1 MGEIEWEPNITFTST
16 ASRVYHHIFRAE
28 VSGAPETLAF
38 TYRYFGLCTCGHYH
52 DEGSSDIYTFDPD
65 HQWLLDQ
72 NNQFRTIGGHHAGA
86 YWIVLEIDSL
96 SANPDNYVFDNED
109 DGYSDPSYFAQN
121 GSDISFI
128 YPNSDPTATEIE
140 SLPQGK
146 IYVLKYTVKQLP
158 GGFNP
163 IYGEKDVDKVFDGD
177 NFREEPEIIG
187 EISPDDITVYINGMQ
202 YSYAEYLGNTVTKN
216 VGQYFI
222 QYTIIGSGGSS
233 TTCDN
238 LGGAVDT
245 LDLTLTIDYRKVSG
259 KQRRA
264 RMDKTYDATAVYQ
277 GFIVLERVDIDD
289 DINEIHIHTGIIDEI
304 NTVVTAYFESASSGV
319 KDIIFEITGKDAS
332 NYIIEI
338 TDDDDS
344 TTPNTVTGEIVRQLI
359 EITTQGHYKVYD
371 GNTLFDR
378 YTIGEGNILPS
389 APVTVTAHFDSAQA
403 GEDKTITFSINGQP
417 EIVANYTM
425 SIDGSEED
433 TYQIE
438 DAIIYKKGIH
448 ITSSINTKV
457 YDGTTAVTFT
467 FDTTDII
474 EGDTVVIKAEYD
486 NKNVGTNK
494 TIIYSFLEG
503 GDEANYKFG
512 EDGNED
518 EPDKSSITY
527 DNGIITQRML
537 PITWTDNR
545 KHNIYNAEEH
555 TITLSVTNIV
565 YGDTLSG
572 ITGQAV
578 YSQPYD
584 NDGVLCYD
592 ITVSYTNIDAGSYRN
607 AIDISDGNYALW
619 GEASYDWNIARRQ
632 VTITWIPDELGEWD
646 DDYATEYNGQV
657 RSISYAVGG
666 VSGQMESGVIEGEDL
681 GISAAGLTAFNA
693 GGYTATVSIGN
704 GNYTI
709 LAGQDT
715 VAELS

>member
-1 MGEIEWEPNITFTST
+1 ME
-16 ASRVYHHIFRAE
+16 R
-28 VSGAPETLAF
+28 ETLLSPTDILAF
-38 TYRYFGLCTCGHYH
+38 ALAGTH

-128 YPNSDPTATEIE
+128 YPNSDPTATAIE

-245 LDLTLTIDYRKVSG
+245 LDLTLTIDYRKVIVENS
-259 KQRRA
+259 A
-264 RMDKTYDATAVYQ
+264 APEWTKTYDATAVYQ

-389 APVTVTAHFDSAQA
+389 PPVTVTAHL
-403 GEDKTITFSINGQP
+403 I
-417 EIVANYTM
+417 
-425 SIDGSEED
+425 
-433 TYQIE
+433 
-438 DAIIYKKGIH
+438 
-448 ITSSINTKV
+448 
-457 YDGTTAVTFT
+457 
-467 FDTTDII
+467 
-474 EGDTVVIKAEYD
+474 
-486 NKNVGTNK
+486 
-494 TIIYSFLEG
+494 
-503 GDEANYKFG
+503 
-512 EDGNED
+512 
-518 EPDKSSITY
+518 
-527 DNGIITQRML
+527 R
-537 PITWTDNR
+537 R
-545 KHNIYNAEEH
+545 
-555 TITLSVTNIV
+555 
-565 YGDTLSG
+565 
-572 ITGQAV
+572 
-578 YSQPYD
+578 
-584 NDGVLCYD
+584 
-592 ITVSYTNIDAGSYRN
+592 RR
-607 AIDISDGNYALW
+607 
-619 GEASYDWNIARRQ
+619 ARTRQ
-632 VTITWIPDELGEWD
+632 
-646 DDYATEYNGQV
+646 
-657 RSISYAVGG
+657 
-666 VSGQMESGVIEGEDL
+666 
-681 GISAAGLTAFNA
+681 
-693 GGYTATVSIGN
+693 
-704 GNYTI
+704 
-709 LAGQDT
+709 
-715 VAELS
+715 